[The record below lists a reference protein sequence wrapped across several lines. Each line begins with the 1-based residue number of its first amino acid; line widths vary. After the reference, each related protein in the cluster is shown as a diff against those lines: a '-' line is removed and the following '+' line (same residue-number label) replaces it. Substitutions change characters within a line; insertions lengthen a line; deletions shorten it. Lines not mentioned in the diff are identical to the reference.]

1 MVWSV
6 LTVIVV
12 PFVPAYLPFAPVTQ
26 DLGPLRDAPGFVG
39 LRFTVWTVLAAAA
52 VAVLVNAILGANYL
66 LTVGWVW
73 WPATGAARVVSG
85 IGSVSGLVAWAV
97 LLVRAVRRQFAGKP
111 AGPEGSDS
119 LPGWVVPDGSF
130 RRNGSFRPNTSDSAD
145 SADSAGR
152 SDGSGSAD
160 GPDRSDG
167 SDAAADPNSTGDPEI
182 TDTPDGP
189 NSPANLPARK
199 STAGTGDDCRN
210 ESHPGGGSG
219 SSIRA
224 IRESGSVRSVGSG
237 GGWRVRTGAG
247 SCPG

>member
-1 MVWSV
+1 V
-6 LTVIVV
+6 
-12 PFVPAYLPFAPVTQ
+12 
-26 DLGPLRDAPGFVG
+26 
-39 LRFTVWTVLAAAA
+39 
-52 VAVLVNAILGANYL
+52 VLVNAILGADYL

-73 WPATGAARVVSG
+73 WPATGAARVVCG

-111 AGPEGSDS
+111 AGSNDSNS
-119 LPGWVVPDGSF
+119 LPDWVAPDGSF

-182 TDTPDGP
+182 TNTPDGP
-189 NSPANLPARK
+189 NSPANLMARK

-219 SSIRA
+219 GSIRA

-237 GGWRVRTGAG
+237 GGRRVRTGAG